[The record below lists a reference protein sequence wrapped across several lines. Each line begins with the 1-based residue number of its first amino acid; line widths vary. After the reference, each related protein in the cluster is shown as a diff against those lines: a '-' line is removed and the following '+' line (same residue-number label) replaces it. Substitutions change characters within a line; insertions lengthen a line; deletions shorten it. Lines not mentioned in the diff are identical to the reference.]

1 VVSNDWIEIR
11 TYDALLRCAG
21 LSDNLAHRW
30 PQQMASD
37 SKPDLG
43 RSMTRTRTDRVADF
57 FLRAKHWQ
65 IFLLVFVVDFVG
77 EVVTIFMLSIKAS
90 SMTVMQTAFP
100 YAIVAT
106 LSLCAY
112 LAWLWSMGSFLSSI
126 VQPQNRIG
134 VASFRVTLVYPAL
147 YAFSFLAFY
156 KKVDSLPETVVIPLH
171 LFAMFCFLHNI
182 YFVSNQLVVAESGE
196 PTGSFLDY
204 AWPFLLLCCY
214 PVGVWFIQPRINRL
228 YAQRIRA

>member
-1 VVSNDWIEIR
+1 VPQKFVIVTSYCRTPTYQITSPIE
-11 TYDALLRCAG
+11 
-21 LSDNLAHRW
+21 W
-30 PQQMASD
+30 PQQMVTD
-37 SKPDLG
+37 SKTDFG
-43 RSMTRTRTDRVADF
+43 RRTTQGDMGGIADF

-65 IFLLVFVVDFVG
+65 IFLLVFGVAFVG
-77 EVVTIFMLSIKAS
+77 EVVTIFMLPIKAS
-90 SMTVMQTAFP
+90 SITVMQTAFP

-106 LSLCAY
+106 LSLCAH
-112 LAWLWSMGSFLSSI
+112 LAWLWSMGSFLNSI

-147 YAFSFLAFY
+147 YAFAFLAFY
-156 KKVDSLPETVVIPLH
+156 KKLDSLPETVVIPLH
-171 LFAMFCFLHNI
+171 LFAVFCLLHNI
-182 YFVSNQLVVAESGE
+182 YFVSNRLVVAQSGE

-228 YAQRIRA
+228 HAQRIAA